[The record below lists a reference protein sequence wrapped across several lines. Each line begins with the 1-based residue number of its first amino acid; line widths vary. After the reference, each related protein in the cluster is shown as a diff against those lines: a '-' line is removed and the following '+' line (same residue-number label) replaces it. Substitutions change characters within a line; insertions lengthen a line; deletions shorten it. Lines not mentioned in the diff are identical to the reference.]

1 MNMNEYKMIE
11 ALVQRLEAA
20 AQDVA
25 SKTAAASYPVEWVKL
40 DRYIELSGDTTDSV
54 QARRKTGKWLDGEQ
68 CKMVDGRL
76 WIHLPTVQEWI
87 DKWEKISPLRQALS
101 SAALRKANR

>member
-1 MNMNEYKMIE
+1 MNMGEYKMIE

-25 SKTAAASYPVEWVKL
+25 TKTAAAAYPMGWVKL
-40 DRYIELSGDTTDSV
+40 DRYIELSGDSMDAV

-76 WIHLPTVQEWI
+76 WISLPAVQEWI
-87 DKWEKISPLRQALS
+87 ERWEQTSPLRAALS
-101 SAALRKANR
+101 SARVQKANR

>member
-1 MNMNEYKMIE
+1 MNEYRTIE

-25 SKTAAASYPVEWVKL
+25 LKTSAAAYPLEWVKL
-40 DRYIELSGDTTDSV
+40 DRYVELSGDSMDAV

-76 WIHLPTVQEWI
+76 WVSLPAVQEWI
-87 DKWEKISPLRQALS
+87 EKWDQTSPLRAALS
-101 SAALRKANR
+101 SARVQKANR